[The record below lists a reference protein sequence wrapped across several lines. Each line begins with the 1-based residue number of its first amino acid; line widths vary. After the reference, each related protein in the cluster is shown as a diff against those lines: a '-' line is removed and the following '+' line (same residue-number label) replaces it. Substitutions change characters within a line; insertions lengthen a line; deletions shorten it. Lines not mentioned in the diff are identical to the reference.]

1 MKPISKTPGRV
12 PAPRPT
18 KPKSPARS
26 GASDSTASSDSVS
39 LGYKVARGTVSTV
52 GSGIGGAVGFVKG
65 GIENA
70 GAGKAKAAPITHK
83 ILRYGGAVAALA
95 AAGAALVGG
104 VALGGALAGAAT
116 LLVAPVAGAAVG
128 GAIASA
134 AEALVDS
141 GTGAGKGAVG
151 GARLGWQ
158 IAGSAVDTVASVFG
172 AGPKAG
178 AAAQKPALSKPDSSA
193 P

>member
-1 MKPISKTPGRV
+1 MKSISQTPSRI
-12 PAPRPT
+12 ATSRPT

-26 GASDSTASSDSVS
+26 KVSGGTSSGDSVS
-39 LGYKVARGTVSTV
+39 LAYKAIKGAVSTA
-52 GSGIGGAVGFVKG
+52 GSGLGGAVGFVKG

-70 GAGKAKAAPITHK
+70 GAGKAKAAPLTHK
-83 ILRYGGAVAALA
+83 ILRYGGAVAALG

-141 GTGAGKGAVG
+141 GMGAGKGAVG
-151 GARLGWQ
+151 GAKLGWQ

-172 AGPKAG
+172 AGPRAG
-178 AAAQKPALSKPDSSA
+178 ASGQKPDLSEHG
-193 P
+193 

>member
-1 MKPISKTPGRV
+1 MKSISKSPGRI
-12 PAPRPT
+12 PT
-18 KPKSPARS
+18 SQTARPKSPTRS
-26 GASDSTASSDSVS
+26 RVSGKNSSADSVS
-39 LGYKVARGTVSTV
+39 LGYKVARGTI
-52 GSGIGGAVGFVKG
+52 GAAGAGIGGAIGFMKG

-70 GAGKAKAAPITHK
+70 GAGQAKAAPITHK
-83 ILRYGGAVAALA
+83 ILRYGGAVAALG

-116 LLVAPVAGAAVG
+116 LLVAPIAGAAVG

-141 GTGAGKGAVG
+141 GVGAGKGAVG
-151 GARLGWQ
+151 GAKLGWQ
-158 IAGSAVDTVASVFG
+158 IAGQAVDTVASIFG
-172 AGPKAG
+172 AGPKSQG
-178 AAAQKPALSKPDSSA
+178 PGSSKPGGSA